1 MSHELRKDTVGEL
14 FMNLMQHMK
23 CIEVRLD
30 YAKATTSQK
39 QKYAINNALLKVRS
53 AINHI
58 CDLLGDSSMVLKV
71 KQNLDKTD
79 LVYVMVLTEQLFN
92 LPQEDLEH
100 ITEMIDQHLNL
111 KYGADVE
118 PE

>member
-1 MSHELRKDTVGEL
+1 
-14 FMNLMQHMK
+14 
-23 CIEVRLD
+23 
-30 YAKATTSQK
+30 
-39 QKYAINNALLKVRS
+39 
-53 AINHI
+53 
-58 CDLLGDSSMVLKV
+58 MVLKV